1 MAFIFD
7 GPIRTITLTAGTVEM
22 SVPALYSAWVDWVA
36 TSDNAK
42 YLPAFRTVGGDVVDA
57 VAGTTIPAYCYL
69 INGWHIHPQMADHTL
84 NVTGGIL
91 LRDGGGDP
99 FEDVPGYTIRINYS
113 QPVQAITV
121 ATGGGSGAAWTDTME
136 GDLSYGESMR
146 LQHAVLVGLTEIVNN
161 IVKFK
166 GADGTTDRVTAT
178 MTGSQRTSVVLN
190 PD

>member
-1 MAFIFD
+1 
-7 GPIRTITLTAGTVEM
+7 
-22 SVPALYSAWVDWVA
+22 
-36 TSDNAK
+36 
-42 YLPAFRTVGGDVVDA
+42 
-57 VAGTTIPAYCYL
+57 
-69 INGWHIHPQMADHTL
+69 
-84 NVTGGIL
+84 
-91 LRDGGGDP
+91 
-99 FEDVPGYTIRINYS
+99 
-113 QPVQAITV
+113 VQALTV

-166 GADGTTDRVTAT
+166 GADGPTDRVTAT

>member
-7 GPIRTITLTAGTVEM
+7 GPTRTITLSPGTVTM
-22 SVPALYSAWVDWVA
+22 SVPGLYSAWVDWVA
-36 TSDNAK
+36 QSDNMK

-69 INGWHIHPQMADHTL
+69 LNGWHIHPDMANHTL

-99 FEDVPGYTIRINYS
+99 FEDIPGYTIRINYQ

-121 ATGGGSGAAWTDTME
+121 ATGGGGGGWTDVME
-136 GDLSYGESMR
+136 GTLTYQDSMR
-146 LQHAVLVGLTEIVNN
+146 IQHAVLVGVTDIVNN

-166 GADGTTDRVTAT
+166 GVDGVTDRVTAT
-178 MTGSQRTSVVLN
+178 MTGSERTSVVLT

>member
-1 MAFIFD
+1 MAFTFD
-7 GPIRTITLTAGTVEM
+7 GPNRTITLTAGTVEM

-69 INGWHIHPQMADHTL
+69 INNWHIHPQMANHTL

-99 FEDVPGYTIRINYS
+99 FEDIPGYTIRINYS

-121 ATGGGSGAAWTDTME
+121 ATGGGTASWESLVEGTLTYQDAVRILLAVAAGQTDIE
-136 GDLSYGESMR
+136 
-146 LQHAVLVGLTEIVNN
+146 NN
-161 IVKFK
+161 VVKFK
-166 GADGTTDRVTAT
+166 SQDGLTDRITAT
-178 MTGSQRTSVVLN
+178 MTGSERTTVVLN